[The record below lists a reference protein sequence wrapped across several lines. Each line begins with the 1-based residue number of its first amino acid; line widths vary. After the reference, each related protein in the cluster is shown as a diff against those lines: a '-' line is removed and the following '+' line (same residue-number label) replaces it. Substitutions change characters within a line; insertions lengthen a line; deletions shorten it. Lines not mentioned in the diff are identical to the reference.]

1 MKIDQEMNSSRKL
14 KADLHFHTQ
23 EDPKDK
29 VKYTAKQ
36 LIDEAW
42 RQKFDV
48 LAITNHNMV
57 LYDDYLKKY
66 ALDKGIVLIPGI
78 EVKVE
83 GKHII
88 LLNVNEW
95 REKEINTLEEL
106 RCHKGEGSLIMAPH
120 PYFPTL
126 TSLGKKLDRYIHIL
140 DALEY
145 THFYFKGIN
154 FNKKAERKARQ
165 YNLPLVGVSDAHL
178 LSQFGSTY
186 SLIDAE
192 KTPQSIVGAIKENK
206 VEIVT
211 RPLKL
216 SWGNIILGLKHTIS
230 PILGL
235 KGDSSGE

>member
-14 KADLHFHTQ
+14 KADLHLHTK

-88 LLNVNEW
+88 LL
-95 REKEINTLEEL
+95 
-106 RCHKGEGSLIMAPH
+106 
-120 PYFPTL
+120 
-126 TSLGKKLDRYIHIL
+126 
-140 DALEY
+140 
-145 THFYFKGIN
+145 
-154 FNKKAERKARQ
+154 
-165 YNLPLVGVSDAHL
+165 
-178 LSQFGSTY
+178 
-186 SLIDAE
+186 
-192 KTPQSIVGAIKENK
+192 
-206 VEIVT
+206 
-211 RPLKL
+211 
-216 SWGNIILGLKHTIS
+216 
-230 PILGL
+230 
-235 KGDSSGE
+235 

>member
-1 MKIDQEMNSSRKL
+1 LKIDQEMNSPGKL
-14 KADLHFHTQ
+14 KADLHIHTQ

-57 LYDDYLKKY
+57 LYDDYLGKY
-66 ALDKGIVLIPGI
+66 ALDKGILLIPGI
-78 EVKVE
+78 EMKIE

-88 LLNVNEW
+88 LLNVNER
-95 REKEINTLEEL
+95 REKKINTLEEL
-106 RCHKGEGSLIMAPH
+106 RCYKSESSLIM
-120 PYFPTL
+120 
-126 TSLGKKLDRYIHIL
+126 GKKLDRYIHIL

-145 THFYFKGIN
+145 THFYFRGIN
-154 FNKKAERKARQ
+154 FNKKAERKAKQ
-165 YNLPLVGVSDAHL
+165 YNLPLVGVSDAHI

-192 KTPQSIVGAIKENK
+192 KTPQAVIRAIKENK
-206 VEIVT
+206 VKIVT

-216 SWGNIILGLKHTIS
+216 NWGNIILGLKHTMS
-230 PILGL
+230 PILGPR
-235 KGDSSGE
+235 DNSFDE